1 MPLRA
6 FPTHSSRSSIPFSL
20 TPCTLPSFFDS
31 STSRD
36 QDCVS
41 PVPLSLLRAFSIFLS
56 RVMRLAEGE
65 GKKEENKPWKR
76 NLSSTNTITPFPF
89 SKISYIDLYSR
100 KGAARTGWASARPAF
115 KSAAWRDARWIHPR
129 VFRSATLGPRR
140 ASQCSAAGI
149 KQAAIHGATVSRLR
163 VIAGPVPAS
172 STETKKR
179 GTVGG
184 RGEGDSEEAERRR
197 EFSRGRARNRRS
209 KGRRDATGEKE
220 REKVEVEERVDRG
233 GIEDRRE
240 EKNRRE
246 EERRKKSGEL
256 VQQRVIHG
264 YTRGRVRETGPLE
277 ISPDSL
283 LANRAREKV
292 SKVLDTPLQLD
303 FRWTRRRRRSK
314 L

>member
-41 PVPLSLLRAFSIFLS
+41 LVPLSLLRALSIFLS
-56 RVMRLAEGE
+56 RVMRPAEGE

-76 NLSSTNTITPFPF
+76 NLSSNTIIPFPF
-89 SKISYIDLYSR
+89 SKISYIDLCSR
-100 KGAARTGWASARPAF
+100 KGAARTGRASARPVVQKRGAERCEVDTSSRVSIRNAR
-115 KSAAWRDARWIHPR
+115 SAASSRAHAAACIAMQRSRHKTSCHTWGDRQPTPGYSRTSAR
-129 VFRSATLGPRR
+129 F
-140 ASQCSAAGI
+140 
-149 KQAAIHGATVSRLR
+149 
-163 VIAGPVPAS
+163 
-172 STETKKR
+172 ETKKR

-220 REKVEVEERVDRG
+220 REKVEVESKIDG
-233 GIEDRRE
+233 E

-246 EERRKKSGEL
+246 EERREEKEIR
-256 VQQRVIHG
+256 RVG
-264 YTRGRVRETGPLE
+264 AAACYPRVHAHCAAVFVKPGLSR
-277 ISPDSL
+277 
-283 LANRAREKV
+283 
-292 SKVLDTPLQLD
+292 
-303 FRWTRRRRRSK
+303 
-314 L
+314 